1 MFFVIQKGVSEKK
14 ELLHNIFAMCGY
26 QPFFSVF
33 MITVF
38 LLASSSRPICYLH
51 SLFFSYIFFHLSLKH
66 DPFLLSKVKVAL
78 PKMAA
83 KQRNV
88 FVAFQSLDVSM
99 IKKEIDFQITI
110 FSYNGS
116 YATARYGVWRKGNLA
131 VALDIFKLTF
141 WVHFWNLKYY

>member
-14 ELLHNIFAMCGY
+14 ELLHNIFAMCGS

-38 LLASSSRPICYLH
+38 LLASSSPPICYLH
-51 SLFFSYIFFHLSLKH
+51 SLFFFSYIFFHLSLKH

-99 IKKEIDFQITI
+99 IKKEKFFGFEEFI
-110 FSYNGS
+110 F
-116 YATARYGVWRKGNLA
+116 
-131 VALDIFKLTF
+131 
-141 WVHFWNLKYY
+141 